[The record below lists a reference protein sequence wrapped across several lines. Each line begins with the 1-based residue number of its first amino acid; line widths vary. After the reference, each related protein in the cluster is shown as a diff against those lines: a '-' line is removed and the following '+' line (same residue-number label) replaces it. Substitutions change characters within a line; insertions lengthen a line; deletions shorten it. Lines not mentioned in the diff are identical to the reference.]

1 MAMSASQ
8 DNKLPRRLLLAAAL
22 GAAPPATAQPPAKVS
37 AVTAKYQETP
47 RDGLRCA
54 ACTFFRRPDACQVV
68 KGPIS
73 PNGWCQLFDM
83 PD

>member
-1 MAMSASQ
+1 MSASR
-8 DNKLPRRLLLAAAL
+8 DNRLSRRFLLTAPLCAAGPAAAQ
-22 GAAPPATAQPPAKVS
+22 APVKVS
-37 AVTAKYQETP
+37 AMTAKYQASP

-54 ACTFFRRPDACQVV
+54 ACTFFRRPDQCQVV
-68 KGPIS
+68 EGPIS